1 MIFDE
6 VYFIIKLYSDVEAGV
21 THQTY
26 STSLGYLDGDGDG
39 DGDLITGNYNG
50 LNKVYLNSSDADGT
64 LTASAALDESSAI
77 TLPST
82 ATTTGGAV
90 DLLDFTLTDGGSGDG
105 LALIVSEVVVNTSGT
120 GPFSQITWL
129 LNGPDASNVSGTYSS
144 NKMTFSGLSISV
156 ADGSNETYT
165 LRGYYSSVSGLTDGA
180 SFSFSIDGDTD
191 VTASAGSSMSG
202 SNAAVGNA
210 TAAQVGVMATLL
222 VFTTQPAPLAVTSG
236 TALDFSTD
244 PVVVARDAAGNTD
257 TDFTSTITLSENGSG
272 TSTWSN
278 HSVTPVNGVATFSGL
293 LLTYNALEC
302 VPVFRRV

>member
-129 LNGPDASNVSGTYSS
+129 LNGPDA
-144 NKMTFSGLSISV
+144 
-156 ADGSNETYT
+156 
-165 LRGYYSSVSGLTDGA
+165 
-180 SFSFSIDGDTD
+180 
-191 VTASAGSSMSG
+191 
-202 SNAAVGNA
+202 
-210 TAAQVGVMATLL
+210 
-222 VFTTQPAPLAVTSG
+222 
-236 TALDFSTD
+236 
-244 PVVVARDAAGNTD
+244 
-257 TDFTSTITLSENGSG
+257 
-272 TSTWSN
+272 
-278 HSVTPVNGVATFSGL
+278 
-293 LLTYNALEC
+293 
-302 VPVFRRV
+302 